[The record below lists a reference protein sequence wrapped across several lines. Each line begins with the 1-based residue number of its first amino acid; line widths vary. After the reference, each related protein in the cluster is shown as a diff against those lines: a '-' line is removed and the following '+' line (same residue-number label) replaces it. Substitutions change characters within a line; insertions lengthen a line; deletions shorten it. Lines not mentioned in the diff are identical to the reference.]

1 MIFVKRK
8 TIGLLIN
15 KTDAYFDDSV
25 SRMIQVEAKRLD
37 YDVFVFCTVGY
48 HSSNNKYDRHEQGML
63 DMVPL
68 EQLDGIIVVPDSY
81 ELPGSRQALLNT
93 LRERATCPIVA
104 IRYHGDPYP
113 CVYTDE
119 TRAIRPIIHH
129 LIEDHGLTDIRFL
142 SGYKGHVDAELRL
155 QCYRE
160 EMASHGLTVRDED
173 VFFGE
178 MWLNDG
184 PPAYQHFFVE
194 SGSRPQAIVC
204 ANDYMAVSLIREMNA
219 HGIRVPEDCI
229 VTGFDHIQDT
239 EMGIIS
245 LTTVAQDYDAM
256 VTRAMTMLDKYIRSG
271 KTAGQESGPV
281 KIGLP
286 GRPVFGASCGCGIMD
301 PDELGRS
308 NTENTAYIRYLKQRE
323 VSMTYF
329 SIEAS
334 ACDSL
339 SDLHEVI
346 IRKSDD
352 IPEQRD
358 FYLCLFEE
366 ENTDSDQHVFA
377 EQITD
382 RACLVSA
389 MRDRKDNGMP
399 MISFDRRAILPP
411 MADRP
416 DEAQTFFVMLLH
428 RQERCYGYAVSAYV
442 DGAIPSNFYHHWNVV
457 LAGAVRN
464 IHIQGRLHRLYEERR
479 LASVTDPMTRMLNRR
494 GFEEQIQPRWDQLC
508 LERANVTFIYF
519 DMDNLKT
526 INDRYGHADGD
537 NAIRMLGR
545 AIVHSA
551 PKDSICARMGGDEFV
566 LFMPNTT
573 RVMAER
579 YPAQF
584 EQVLSEINQE
594 SRKPYEAVCSY
605 GIYTIHLEEGTQLE
619 TCIQYSDEQM
629 YRMKSARKKAAA
641 DKK

>member
-25 SRMIQVEAKRLD
+25 SRMIQTEAKRLD

-63 DMVPL
+63 DLVPL

-81 ELPGSRQALLNT
+81 ELPGTRQALMDT
-93 LRERATCPIVA
+93 LRERASCPVVA

-113 CVYTDE
+113 CIYTDE
-119 TRAIRPIIHH
+119 TRAIRPIIRH
-129 LIEDHGLTDIRFL
+129 LIEDHKLTDIRFL
-142 SGYKGHVDAELRL
+142 SGYRGHVDAELRL

-173 VFFGE
+173 VLYGE

-184 PPAYQHFFVE
+184 PPAYRHFFEE
-194 SGSRPQAIVC
+194 SETPPQAVVC
-204 ANDYMAVSLIREMNA
+204 ANDYMAVSLIRELNK

-239 EMGIIS
+239 ELGNIS

-256 VTRAMTMLDKYIRSG
+256 VRRAMNMLDKYIRSG
-271 KTAGQESGPV
+271 KSEGNEPAIE

-286 GRPVFGASCGCGIMD
+286 GRPVFGTSCGCGVMKA
-301 PDELGRS
+301 DELNRS
-308 NTENTAYIRYLKQRE
+308 NVQNTAYIRYLKQRE

-346 IRKSDD
+346 IRKSED

-428 RQERCYGYAVSAYV
+428 RQERCYGYAVSTYLE
-442 DGAIPSNFYHHWNVV
+442 GEIPSNFYHHWNVV

-464 IHIQGRLHRLYEERR
+464 IHIQGRLQRLYEERR
-479 LASVTDPMTRMLNRR
+479 QASVTDPMTRMLNRR
-494 GFEEQIQPRWDQLC
+494 GFEEQILPRWDQLC
-508 LERANVTFIYF
+508 LERANVTFVYF

-545 AIVHSA
+545 AIIHSA
-551 PKDSICARMGGDEFV
+551 PKDSACARMGGDEFV

-579 YPAQF
+579 YPALF
-584 EQVLSEINQE
+584 EQVLSDINSE
-594 SRKPYEAVCSY
+594 SRKPYKAVCSY
-605 GIYTIHLEEGTQLE
+605 GIFTIHLEEGTQLE

-629 YRMKSARKKAAA
+629 YKMKSARKKEAAN
-641 DKK
+641 KK